1 MRTRDVTKLI
11 AAGAALGMACLAV
24 AWLTWDQG
32 IPAPFR
38 VETARVPPVS
48 GPVPAGRPEPARL
61 PASESDARR
70 TPPIPTAIPIDAS
83 LHPAS
88 ATTNQVEEAKRRARE
103 AASARARTGWQL
115 METGDY
121 RGAAQA
127 FSEAAG
133 LAPEEPLFLV
143 GLGFS
148 RHRLSQDDLAVS
160 ALQRAIQFDPHA
172 HQAHKLLGDIYVQW
186 RELETA
192 IHHYEVAGRL
202 DPNDVTL
209 QTSLRAVRREWEEEA
224 GFDRLFTPHFLVKFH
239 GVPGRTAANLV
250 AGPLEAVYD
259 SMGQIFSYF
268 PNGPFTV
275 ILYSDRRFREV
286 TLSPNWAG
294 GFFDGRILLSLERLP
309 RNRASLDAVLRHEF
323 IHALVYRLSRG
334 QAPTW
339 LDEGLALYLGGGN
352 RARDLGLLARHGE
365 QVASLQALHGSF
377 LDFPPRMAAMA
388 YAESYGATRML
399 VQRYGLRRVRQ
410 LLQTLSVER
419 DFSASFATV
428 LGDRYRDF
436 DAAWMAQQ
444 IGARS

>member
-11 AAGAALGMACLAV
+11 AAGAALGMVCLAF
-24 AWLTWDQG
+24 AWLTSDQG

-38 VETARVPPVS
+38 VETVLSNPVS
-48 GPVPAGRPEPARL
+48 ASVPAVHREPAGLPESASNTRL
-61 PASESDARR
+61 
-70 TPPIPTAIPIDAS
+70 TPPIAIEMS
-83 LHPAS
+83 LQPAS
-88 ATTNQVEEAKRRARE
+88 TTSNPAVEAKRRARE
-103 AASARARTGWQL
+103 SASARARTGWHL

-148 RHRLSQDDLAVS
+148 RHRLSQNDLAVS
-160 ALQRAIQFDPHA
+160 ALQRAIQLDPNA
-172 HQAHKLLGDIYVQW
+172 HQAHKLLGDIYLQW

-209 QTSLRAVRREWEEEA
+209 QTSLRAVRHEWEEEA

-259 SMGQIFSYF
+259 SMGQVFSYF

-275 ILYSDRRFREV
+275 ILYPDRRFREV

-309 RNRASLDAVLRHEF
+309 RNRASLDAVLRHEYV
-323 IHALVYRLSRG
+323 HAVVYRLSRG

-352 RARDLGLLARHGE
+352 RSRDLGLLARHGE

-377 LDFPPRMAAMA
+377 LDFPPRMAEMA

-410 LLQTLSVER
+410 LLETLSVEP

-428 LGDRYRDF
+428 LGVRYRDF